1 MKSLLLSILCAVAL
15 PAVAAEPVEVPFFV
29 EFVDVNPCTGE
40 LHTVTI
46 TGTTF
51 LHVHNGRMVA
61 RTDRTIETSP
71 TGFVGHGT
79 DTSVANGNVTVFRLA
94 DVLTNASGDKIL
106 AHFMLVVDDQG
117 DVLATNGEVACLG
130 PI

>member
-1 MKSLLLSILCAVAL
+1 MNRLLLSVLIVVTL
-15 PAVAAEPVEVPFFV
+15 PAVAAPPVEVPFFDM
-29 EFVDVNPCTGE
+29 FDGVNPCTGE

-51 LHVHNGRMVA
+51 LHMHNGRIVA

-79 DTSVANGNVTVFRLA
+79 DTTVANGNVTVFRLA
-94 DVLTNASGDKIL
+94 DVLSSPSGDKIL

-117 DVLATNGEVACLG
+117 NVLATNGEVACLG